1 MNTYEGAWLLNSM
14 TRVCL
19 VCSDVSSVNIFSS
32 LDLSFDIVFYR
43 LEVFN
48 FNEVNLIISFMDGVF
63 ESISKKES
71 SELSWWE
78 PFRQQGDQTS

>member
-1 MNTYEGAWLLNSM
+1 M

-19 VCSDVSSVNIFSS
+19 ICSDVSSVNIFSS

-48 FNEVNLIISFMDGVF
+48 EVNLIIFFMDGVF
-63 ESISKKES
+63 DSISKKES
-71 SELSWWE
+71 SELPW
-78 PFRQQGDQTS
+78 

>member
-1 MNTYEGAWLLNSM
+1 M

-19 VCSDVSSVNIFSS
+19 VCSDVFSVNIFSS

-71 SELSWWE
+71 SELSW
-78 PFRQQGDQTS
+78 